1 MRASENGHDKVVE
14 LLLTAG
20 AKVDLQDMVI
30 YSEDF

>member
-1 MRASENGHDKVVE
+1 MRASGSGHDKVVE

-20 AKVDLQDMVI
+20 AKVDLQNKVI

>member
-1 MRASENGHDKVVE
+1 MSASRSGHDKVVE

-20 AKVDLQDMVI
+20 AKVDLPYWVI

>member
-1 MRASENGHDKVVE
+1 MRASGSGHDKVVE

-20 AKVDLQDMVI
+20 AKVDLQDKVI

>member
-1 MRASENGHDKVVE
+1 MIASGSGHDKVVE

-20 AKVDLQDMVI
+20 AKVDLQDKVI

>member
-1 MRASENGHDKVVE
+1 MIASENGHDKVVE

-20 AKVDLQDMVI
+20 AKVDLQDKVI

>member
-1 MRASENGHDKVVE
+1 MRASEIGHDKVVE

-20 AKVDLQDMVI
+20 AKVDLQEKVI

>member
-1 MRASENGHDKVVE
+1 MRASGNGHEKLVE

-20 AKVDLQDMVI
+20 AKVDLQNMVI